1 MYLTIEAIEKSFV
14 NDRKENV
21 KVLDNINLNVK
32 KGSFVSIV
40 GPSGCGKST
49 LLYLVA
55 GLDKADKGDIRVD
68 GNLVTKPGP
77 ERVVVFQEA
86 GLFPWLTV
94 LENVTYGLNLKKI
107 PKEKAKA
114 KALDVL
120 KMVHLSRYVN
130 SYPHELSGGMKQR
143 VSIARALVMEPDI
156 LLMDEP
162 FSALDEQT
170 RMVLHKELLEIWRK
184 TKVTIF
190 FITHNIRE
198 AVLLSEEVV
207 VFATRP
213 GRIKEI
219 IPVPTMKD
227 GVTPDSVTV
236 NTEKRILSILQEEIE
251 KVLKEEM
258 GDDYSFYL
266 VAGLDKADKG
276 DIRVD
281 GNLVTKP
288 GPERVVVFQEA
299 GLFPWLTVL
308 ENVTYGLILKKI
320 PKEKAK
326 AKALD
331 VLKMVHLSRYVN
343 SYPHELSGGMK
354 QRVSIARALVMEPDI
369 LLMDEP
375 FSALDEQTRMVLH
388 KELLEIW
395 RKTKVTIFFITHNI
409 REAVL
414 LSEEVVVFATRPGRI
429 KEIIPVPT
437 MKDGVT
443 PDSVTVNTEKRIL
456 SILQEE
462 IEKVLK
468 EEMGDDYSFK
478 TDHLH
483 RGDSGDM
490 GSHI

>member
-1 MYLTIEAIEKSFV
+1 MYLTIDSIEKSFI

-21 KVLDNINLNVK
+21 KVLDGINLNVK

-55 GLDKADKGDIRVD
+55 GLDKADSGEIRVD
-68 GNLVTKPGP
+68 GNLVSKPGP

-94 LENVTYGLNLKKI
+94 LENVTYGLNLKKM
-107 PKEKAKA
+107 PKEEAKR

-227 GVTPDSVTV
+227 GVTPDSVTL
-236 NTEKRILSILQEEIE
+236 NTEQRILSILQ
-251 KVLKEEM
+251 
-258 GDDYSFYL
+258 D
-266 VAGLDKADKG
+266 
-276 DIRVD
+276 
-281 GNLVTKP
+281 
-288 GPERVVVFQEA
+288 
-299 GLFPWLTVL
+299 
-308 ENVTYGLILKKI
+308 
-320 PKEKAK
+320 
-326 AKALD
+326 
-331 VLKMVHLSRYVN
+331 
-343 SYPHELSGGMK
+343 
-354 QRVSIARALVMEPDI
+354 
-369 LLMDEP
+369 
-375 FSALDEQTRMVLH
+375 
-388 KELLEIW
+388 
-395 RKTKVTIFFITHNI
+395 
-409 REAVL
+409 
-414 LSEEVVVFATRPGRI
+414 
-429 KEIIPVPT
+429 
-437 MKDGVT
+437 
-443 PDSVTVNTEKRIL
+443 
-456 SILQEE
+456 E

>member
-1 MYLTIEAIEKSFV
+1 MKALYLTIEAIEKSFI

-55 GLDKADKGDIRVD
+55 GLDKADKGEIRVD

-94 LENVTYGLNLKKI
+94 LENVTYGLTLKKM
-107 PKEKAKA
+107 PKEEAKA

-143 VSIARALVMEPDI
+143 VSIARALVMEPEI

-236 NTEKRILSILQEEIE
+236 NTEQ
-251 KVLKEEM
+251 
-258 GDDYSFYL
+258 
-266 VAGLDKADKG
+266 
-276 DIRVD
+276 
-281 GNLVTKP
+281 
-288 GPERVVVFQEA
+288 
-299 GLFPWLTVL
+299 
-308 ENVTYGLILKKI
+308 
-320 PKEKAK
+320 
-326 AKALD
+326 
-331 VLKMVHLSRYVN
+331 
-343 SYPHELSGGMK
+343 
-354 QRVSIARALVMEPDI
+354 
-369 LLMDEP
+369 
-375 FSALDEQTRMVLH
+375 
-388 KELLEIW
+388 
-395 RKTKVTIFFITHNI
+395 
-409 REAVL
+409 
-414 LSEEVVVFATRPGRI
+414 
-429 KEIIPVPT
+429 
-437 MKDGVT
+437 
-443 PDSVTVNTEKRIL
+443 RIL

-483 RGDSGDM
+483 RDDSGDM

>member
-1 MYLTIEAIEKSFV
+1 MYLTIEKIQKSFV

-21 KVLDNINLNVK
+21 KVLDGINLNVK

-55 GLDKADKGDIRVD
+55 GLDKADSGEIRVD
-68 GNLVTKPGP
+68 GELVSKPGP

-94 LENVTYGLNLKKI
+94 LENVTYGLNLKKM
-107 PKEKAKA
+107 PKEEAKA

-120 KMVHLSRYVN
+120 KMVHLSKYVN

-170 RMVLHKELLEIWRK
+170 RMVLHKELLDIWRK

-227 GVTPDSVTV
+227 GVTPDSVTL
-236 NTEKRILSILQEEIE
+236 NTEQ
-251 KVLKEEM
+251 
-258 GDDYSFYL
+258 
-266 VAGLDKADKG
+266 
-276 DIRVD
+276 
-281 GNLVTKP
+281 
-288 GPERVVVFQEA
+288 
-299 GLFPWLTVL
+299 
-308 ENVTYGLILKKI
+308 
-320 PKEKAK
+320 
-326 AKALD
+326 
-331 VLKMVHLSRYVN
+331 
-343 SYPHELSGGMK
+343 
-354 QRVSIARALVMEPDI
+354 
-369 LLMDEP
+369 
-375 FSALDEQTRMVLH
+375 
-388 KELLEIW
+388 
-395 RKTKVTIFFITHNI
+395 
-409 REAVL
+409 
-414 LSEEVVVFATRPGRI
+414 
-429 KEIIPVPT
+429 
-437 MKDGVT
+437 
-443 PDSVTVNTEKRIL
+443 RIL

>member
-1 MYLTIEAIEKSFV
+1 MYLTIENIQKSFV

-21 KVLDNINLNVK
+21 KVLDGINLNVK

-49 LLYLVA
+49 LLYLIA
-55 GLDKADKGDIRVD
+55 GLDKADSGDIRVD
-68 GNLVTKPGP
+68 GELVSKPGP

-94 LENVTYGLNLKKI
+94 LENVTYGLILKKM
-107 PKEKAKA
+107 PKEEAKA

-120 KMVHLSRYVN
+120 KMVHLSKYVN

-227 GVTPDSVTV
+227 GVTPDSVTL
-236 NTEKRILSILQEEIE
+236 NTEQRILSILQEEIE
-251 KVLKEEM
+251 KVLKEE
-258 GDDYSFYL
+258 
-266 VAGLDKADKG
+266 
-276 DIRVD
+276 I
-281 GNLVTKP
+281 
-288 GPERVVVFQEA
+288 
-299 GLFPWLTVL
+299 
-308 ENVTYGLILKKI
+308 
-320 PKEKAK
+320 
-326 AKALD
+326 
-331 VLKMVHLSRYVN
+331 
-343 SYPHELSGGMK
+343 
-354 QRVSIARALVMEPDI
+354 
-369 LLMDEP
+369 
-375 FSALDEQTRMVLH
+375 
-388 KELLEIW
+388 
-395 RKTKVTIFFITHNI
+395 
-409 REAVL
+409 
-414 LSEEVVVFATRPGRI
+414 
-429 KEIIPVPT
+429 
-437 MKDGVT
+437 
-443 PDSVTVNTEKRIL
+443 
-456 SILQEE
+456 
-462 IEKVLK
+462 
-468 EEMGDDYSFK
+468 GDDYSFK
-478 TDHLH
+478 TNHLH

>member
-1 MYLTIEAIEKSFV
+1 MYLTIEKIQKSFV

-21 KVLDNINLNVK
+21 KVLDGINLNVK

-55 GLDKADKGDIRVD
+55 GLDKADSGEIRVD
-68 GNLVTKPGP
+68 GELVSKPGP

-107 PKEKAKA
+107 PKEEAKA

-120 KMVHLSRYVN
+120 KMVHLSKYVN

-170 RMVLHKELLEIWRK
+170 RMVLHKELLDIWRK

-227 GVTPDSVTV
+227 GVTPDSVTL
-236 NTEKRILSILQEEIE
+236 NTEQK
-251 KVLKEEM
+251 
-258 GDDYSFYL
+258 
-266 VAGLDKADKG
+266 
-276 DIRVD
+276 
-281 GNLVTKP
+281 
-288 GPERVVVFQEA
+288 
-299 GLFPWLTVL
+299 
-308 ENVTYGLILKKI
+308 
-320 PKEKAK
+320 
-326 AKALD
+326 
-331 VLKMVHLSRYVN
+331 
-343 SYPHELSGGMK
+343 
-354 QRVSIARALVMEPDI
+354 
-369 LLMDEP
+369 
-375 FSALDEQTRMVLH
+375 
-388 KELLEIW
+388 
-395 RKTKVTIFFITHNI
+395 
-409 REAVL
+409 
-414 LSEEVVVFATRPGRI
+414 
-429 KEIIPVPT
+429 
-437 MKDGVT
+437 
-443 PDSVTVNTEKRIL
+443 IL